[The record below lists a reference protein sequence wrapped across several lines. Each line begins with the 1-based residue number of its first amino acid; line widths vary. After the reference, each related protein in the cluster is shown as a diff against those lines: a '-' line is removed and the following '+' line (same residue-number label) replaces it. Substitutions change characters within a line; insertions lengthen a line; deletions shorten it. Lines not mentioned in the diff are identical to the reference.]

1 MRTLFGIA
9 IIAVALVITTWSV
22 EPTVGKTPTV
32 SVDPLGLWPLRAIY
46 RKRITK
52 ISAPFTNRSRGTIDP
67 LAGFLCPGRLPDRGN
82 FLHRELTASF
92 SRGQHG
98 RRVW

>member
-32 SVDPLGLWPLRAIY
+32 SVDPLAVCTENLNPNVAMM
-46 RKRITK
+46 KPAKDRI
-52 ISAPFTNRSRGTIDP
+52 
-67 LAGFLCPGRLPDRGN
+67 
-82 FLHRELTASF
+82 
-92 SRGQHG
+92 
-98 RRVW
+98 